1 MKIKNFCYFIF
12 LFTLLFYFSSQK
24 SLAYD
29 DKTTHPALTQE
40 IIEFYNLHSDQKIT
54 NEQKEWI
61 IEGSILED
69 TPPRWI
75 NHFYDPINKTGWTG
89 AHAGNIPQSI
99 VQMLS
104 FIGLSGE
111 EPLSAVEWV
120 NNLLIQQVY
129 SPYGGNRTWKKALE
143 YYADGN
149 EKEAYKTLGYIL
161 HLLEDM
167 SVPDH
172 TRDDT
177 HAQDVSAISGDEGS
191 PYEQYASY
199 FNRNTIKEK
208 DLVNNLK
215 KENKT
220 PIIKNTI
227 EDYLISL
234 AEYSNKYFFS
244 KDTINDPKYPNPKII
259 REDENFGYGKDENG
273 KEFPLVKVWISKTDK
288 PGIIKTYI
296 IEQTDDKILSSYFD
310 HLSRQAVLYGAG
322 VINLFHKQGEDAI
335 VNKEFPTHL
344 VKYDFS
350 FIKIPGLT
358 TSFSLYAEL
367 VKIYNGFQ
375 YSIDKIKTVTSNIF
389 NSIKQFGSEVGGTLG
404 DFWNFVSNNQ
414 NNNGNIVQIPINNEN
429 QNNQNQTQNQQ
440 NQSSQNN
447 LAQNNNQSQNQ
458 NQQNQTIQGDEEP
471 EEPFI
476 PDQVKT
482 LTQTSTLNKIN
493 NQTTTEPL
501 QNKNNENQILQKQ
514 CSFETSQKP
523 TYKGL
528 IINEVAWMGTPE
540 SSNNEWIELKNISS
554 QTIDISGWQL
564 IDKAEQI
571 KINLSNLKDPKIRP
585 NQFILLER
593 TSDNTL
599 PSIQAD
605 LIYQGALSNTNE
617 GLRLFDSNCNL
628 IDEVLANSNWPAGD
642 SPSRKTAERTALLS
656 WQTSQNT
663 GGTPKQE
670 NSTLNYTGGGG
681 GGSATNSATN
691 NSSQNTNQSQQTQ
704 NILISEV
711 QINPIGQRFIELYNP
726 NDFDIDLTGY
736 YLQRKT
742 KTGDFTSLVS
752 KTNFEGKTI
761 KAKSY
766 FLISKENLP
775 NANIVINLTLTD
787 ANTIQLKNSKGDVLD
802 KVGWGEASDC
812 ETNCAP
818 NPQVNQSIQ
827 RKLENNTLKDTQNNN
842 IDFEITN
849 CPSPG
854 EQLNINCQVQ
864 ASQDAFLKHT
874 NANNVLIS
882 EILFNPEGSDSGK
895 EFIELYNP
903 TPNSI
908 DLKDYSLKIIKT
920 NATSATS
927 LASFNNSEDQTIIPP
942 RGFLLIGFSNYAST
956 SIPADIVRTT
966 SLPNDFSKII
976 LYHNDAIIDEFNYD
990 DFKVQKGIVNEGNS
1004 IERLAYDGECRSSQ
1018 NEGEFLGNG
1027 CDNDEATDFEI
1038 RQLPKPQNSQS
1049 LPEPRNK
1056 PEIREL
1062 SSQYDLNSQS
1072 IKISFKLTKDVKQET
1087 STLIYKLED
1096 KNNSS
1101 TASSTS
1107 TPTPIILFESEA
1119 KDLDKINNLSF
1130 NSSTEEFIYNIP
1142 IFELNKN
1149 YNYEFSIKDKDGF
1162 ESTSSISQFM
1172 PSFIE
1177 EGYFFKDPN
1186 TQKYYFTIKFRDDYH
1201 FWDKNDISD
1210 TSSFGYK
1217 GIVFFL
1223 NQNPINQIISTEN
1236 GMIIP
1241 NSNQVKINYSAC
1253 SFGPSNVLIFPQN
1266 KRSCIKGGGHTT
1278 WLGTWAYDF
1287 NSLEDNI
1294 ITVELLI
1301 DKALENNDYLTLGFY
1316 NSFWGNSADTQFM
1329 GFSVSDS
1336 KKYYL
1341 SSNSH
1346 LLPPNKPKI
1355 EISFDSSDQK
1365 LNILGSTTTDPD
1377 SLDENLIYE
1386 INYTISTELDPNNWT
1401 KINYFP
1407 YSIDVVYPNSYTIG
1421 LRAKDEF
1428 QNISEPDIINWSFPD
1443 DYVVIASQNIKETSG
1458 NPNAGAVAQVFKAQ
1472 NSGYVQGIKVYLADY
1487 SLYQD
1492 YLRWRYNLSVSLYKV
1507 DDEQNLDLNN
1517 IITEENKIAQSEE
1530 INNGNIYAYQFLS
1543 FNFPSKPYLEENKKY
1558 IWVINLGGGI
1568 GNLGGTCKDQNI
1580 GGIGFAAFIGSGWSS
1595 GCNYAPTNYYFILT
1609 GSK

>member
-1 MKIKNFCYFIF
+1 MENRKFIIFLIILLFNFWFLRPVFSYEVETHAYLTSEIIKFYNKNFSNKI
-12 LFTLLFYFSSQK
+12 
-24 SLAYD
+24 
-29 DKTTHPALTQE
+29 PN
-40 IIEFYNLHSDQKIT
+40 NLIPYL
-54 NEQKEWI
+54 
-61 IEGSILED
+61 IEGSRQED
-69 TPPRWI
+69 TPPRWM
-75 NHFYDPINKTGWTG
+75 NHFYDPVYNRGLTEEAAIDPEYRLGNWQASKYWANDSENQNKLVYKV
-89 AHAGNIPQSI
+89 PQTIASI
-99 VQMLS
+99 LTAFEQKK
-104 FIGLSGE
+104 I
-111 EPLSAVEWV
+111 SALTSETDF
-120 NNLLIQQVY
+120 
-129 SPYGGNRTWKKALE
+129 TWKRGLKFYIQGDKEKAM
-143 YYADGN
+143 YI
-149 EKEAYKTLGYIL
+149 LGHIL
-161 HLLEDM
+161 HLIEDA

-172 TRDDT
+172 TRNDP
-177 HAQDVSAISGDEGS
+177 HAMGS
-191 PYEQYASY
+191 PYEKYTEQYNLNNSDKDLEKRLNNRNPIILSNLDSY
-199 FNRNTIKEK
+199 FDE
-208 DLVNNLK
+208 
-215 KENKT
+215 
-220 PIIKNTI
+220 
-227 EDYLISL
+227 L
-234 AEYSNKYFFS
+234 ATYSNNNFYS
-244 KDTINDPKYPNPKII
+244 KDTVGIQSGYNKPSSYDRRLYKNMWFRFY
-259 REDENFGYGKDENG
+259 EDSEFGDY
-273 KEFPLVKVWISKTDK
+273 PLVQEIN
-288 PGIIKTYI
+288 PGNFNYI
-296 IEQTDDKILSSYFD
+296 VSNKNNFSLIDPENYVMSSYWSR
-310 HLSRQAVLYGAG
+310 LSTKAVQYGAG
-322 VINLFHKQGEDAI
+322 VVDLFFKEAEK
-335 VNKEFPTHL
+335 NKNNPEYL
-344 VKYDFS
+344 EKE
-350 FIKIPGLT
+350 I
-358 TSFSLYAEL
+358 SLW
-367 VKIYNGFQ
+367 
-375 YSIDKIKTVTSNIF
+375 DKIKTTTSNIL
-389 NSIKQFGSEVGGTLG
+389 NSIKQFGSQVVGTLG
-404 DFWNFVSNNQ
+404 DFWNFILNNQ
-414 NNNGNIVQIPINNEN
+414 NESGNIVQIPINNQINNQN

-440 NQSSQNN
+440 NQSNQNN
-447 LAQNNNQSQNQ
+447 LAQNNQSQNQ
-458 NQQNQTIQGDEEP
+458 NKNQQNQTIQDEKEP

-476 PDQVKT
+476 PDQ
-482 LTQTSTLNKIN
+482 TQTPTPTSTNKTN
-493 NQTTTEPL
+493 NQTTTESF

-523 TYKGL
+523 TYKGI

-571 KINLSNLKDPKIRP
+571 KINLSNLKDPKIKP

-599 PSIQAD
+599 PSIEAD

-628 IDEVLANSNWPAGD
+628 IDEVLANPNWPAGD

-670 NSTLNYTGGGG
+670 NSTLNYAGGGG
-681 GGSATNSATN
+681 GGNATN
-691 NSSQNTNQSQQTQ
+691 NQSQNINQSQQTQ

-711 QINPIGQRFIELYNP
+711 QISPINQRFIELYNP

-736 YLQRKT
+736 YIQRKT

-752 KTNFEGKTI
+752 KTNFEGKII

-775 NANIVINLTLTD
+775 NADIVINLTLTD
-787 ANTIQLKNSKGDVLD
+787 ANTIQLKNNKGDIVD
-802 KVGWGEASDC
+802 KVGWGDASDC

-818 NPQVNQSIQ
+818 TPQVNQSIQ

-842 IDFEITN
+842 LDFEITN

-854 EQLNINCQVQ
+854 NPSNTNCHTQ
-864 ASQDAFLKHT
+864 ASQDAFLKYT

-882 EILFNPEGSDSGK
+882 EILFNPEGSDTGK

-920 NATSATS
+920 NTTSIAS
-927 LASFNNSEDQTIIPP
+927 LAVFGNPKDQTIIPP
-942 RGFLLIGFSNYAST
+942 RGFLLIGFSNYASIST
-956 SIPADIVRTT
+956 PADMVRTT

-990 DFKVQKGIVNEGNS
+990 DFKAQKGTVNEGYS
-1004 IERLAYDGECRSSQ
+1004 IERLAYNEECQSSQ
-1018 NEGEFLGNG
+1018 NQGEFLGNG
-1027 CDNDEATDFEI
+1027 CDNDSSEDFEI
-1038 RQLPKPQNSQS
+1038 RQSPKPQNSQS

-1056 PEIREL
+1056 PEIRAL
-1062 SSQYDLNSQS
+1062 SSQYDLNAQS
-1072 IKISFKLTKDVKQET
+1072 IKISFKLTKDAKQET

-1101 TASSTS
+1101 
-1107 TPTPIILFESEA
+1107 TPIILFESEA

-1130 NSSTEEFIYNIP
+1130 NTTTEEFIYNIP
-1142 IFELNKN
+1142 IFELNKT
-1149 YNYEFSIKDKDGF
+1149 YNYEFSIKDKDGL

-1172 PSFIE
+1172 LSFIE

-1210 TSSFGYK
+1210 TSPFGYK
-1217 GIVFFL
+1217 GIVFYL
-1223 NQNPINQIISTEN
+1223 NQNPTNQTISTEN
-1236 GMIIP
+1236 GMVIS
-1241 NSNQVKINYSAC
+1241 NSNQVKINYPAC

-1301 DKALENNDYLTLGFY
+1301 DKALDGNDYLTLGFY
-1316 NSFWGNSADTQFM
+1316 NSFWGNLADTQFM
-1329 GFSVSDS
+1329 GFSASDS

-1355 EISFDSSDQK
+1355 DISFDSSNQK
-1365 LNILGSTTTDPD
+1365 LNILGSKTKDPD
-1377 SLDENLIYE
+1377 SLDGNLIYE
-1386 INYTISTELDPNNWT
+1386 INYSTSTELDPNNWT

-1407 YSIDVVYPNSYTIG
+1407 YSIDVIYPNSYIIG

-1443 DYVVIASQNIKETSG
+1443 DYVIIASQNIKETSG

-1472 NSGYVQGIKVYLADY
+1472 NSGYVKGIKVYLAEY
-1487 SLYQD
+1487 HLQD
-1492 YLRWRYNLSVSLYKV
+1492 YLRWRYDLSASLYKI
-1507 DDEQNLDLNN
+1507 DDEKNLDLNN
-1517 IITEENKIAQSEE
+1517 IIKEENKIAQSEG
-1530 INNGNIYAYQFLS
+1530 INNALVSSSQFLS

-1558 IWVINLGGGI
+1558 VWVINLGGGN
-1568 GNLGGTCKDQNI
+1568 GNLGGTCEDNI
-1580 GGIGFAAFIGSGWSS
+1580 GGMGFSAFLGSGWLS

>member
-1 MKIKNFCYFIF
+1 MENRKFIIFLIILLFNFWFLRPVFSYEVETHAYLTSEIIKFYNKNFSNKI
-12 LFTLLFYFSSQK
+12 
-24 SLAYD
+24 
-29 DKTTHPALTQE
+29 PN
-40 IIEFYNLHSDQKIT
+40 NLIPYL
-54 NEQKEWI
+54 
-61 IEGSILED
+61 IEGSRQED
-69 TPPRWI
+69 TLPRWM
-75 NHFYDPINKTGWTG
+75 NHFYDPVYNRGLTEDAAIDPEYRLGNWQASKYWANDSENQNKLVYKV
-89 AHAGNIPQSI
+89 PQTIASI
-99 VQMLS
+99 LTAFEQKE
-104 FIGLSGE
+104 I
-111 EPLSAVEWV
+111 SALTSETDF
-120 NNLLIQQVY
+120 
-129 SPYGGNRTWKKALE
+129 TWKRGLKFYIQGDKEKAM
-143 YYADGN
+143 YI
-149 EKEAYKTLGYIL
+149 LGHIL
-161 HLLEDM
+161 HLIEDA

-172 TRDDT
+172 TRNDP
-177 HAQDVSAISGDEGS
+177 HANGS
-191 PYEQYASY
+191 PYEKYAEQYNLNNSDKDLEKRLNNRNPIILSNLDSY
-199 FNRNTIKEK
+199 FDE
-208 DLVNNLK
+208 
-215 KENKT
+215 
-220 PIIKNTI
+220 
-227 EDYLISL
+227 L
-234 AEYSNKYFFS
+234 ATYSNNNFYS
-244 KDTINDPKYPNPKII
+244 KDTLGIQSGYNKPQPDYFETLEDGRRYGILEDKEFGDYPIMLGKGILELDFGDKLDRPIIMSSYWSRLSTKAVQYGTGVIDLFFKEVERNKNNPEYLEKEISLWDKII
-259 REDENFGYGKDENG
+259 N
-273 KEFPLVKVWISKTDK
+273 T
-288 PGIIKTYI
+288 
-296 IEQTDDKILSSYFD
+296 
-310 HLSRQAVLYGAG
+310 
-322 VINLFHKQGEDAI
+322 
-335 VNKEFPTHL
+335 
-344 VKYDFS
+344 
-350 FIKIPGLT
+350 
-358 TSFSLYAEL
+358 
-367 VKIYNGFQ
+367 
-375 YSIDKIKTVTSNIF
+375 TSNIF
-389 NSIKQFGSEVGGTLG
+389 NSIKQFGSQAISTLG
-404 DFWNFVSNNQ
+404 DFWNFVLNNQ
-414 NNNGNIVQIPINNEN
+414 NNNGNIIQIPINNEN
-429 QNNQNQTQNQQ
+429 QNNQNQTQNQP
-440 NQSSQNN
+440 NQSNQNN
-447 LAQNNNQSQNQ
+447 LAQNNQLQNQNQ
-458 NQQNQTIQGDEEP
+458 NQQNQTIQDDEEP

-482 LTQTSTLNKIN
+482 LTQTSTLNKTN

-523 TYKGL
+523 TYKGI

-571 KINLSNLKDPKIRP
+571 KINFSNLKNPQIKP

-617 GLRLFDSNCNL
+617 GLRLFDSSCNL
-628 IDEVLANSNWPAGD
+628 IDEVLANPNWSAGD

-656 WQTSQNT
+656 WQTSQNI

-691 NSSQNTNQSQQTQ
+691 NSSQNTNQSQQIQ

-711 QINPIGQRFIELYNP
+711 QINPINQRFIELYNP
-726 NDFDIDLTGY
+726 NDFDVDLTGY
-736 YLQRKT
+736 YIQRKT

-775 NANIVINLTLTD
+775 NADIVINLTLTD

-818 NPQVNQSIQ
+818 TPQVNQSIQ

-842 IDFEITN
+842 FDFEITN

-854 EQLNINCQVQ
+854 EQLNMNCQVQ
-864 ASQDAFLKHT
+864 ASQDAFLKYT

-927 LASFNNSEDQTIIPP
+927 LASFNNSKDQTIIPP

-956 SIPADIVRTT
+956 STPADIVRTT

-1027 CDNDEATDFEI
+1027 CDNDEATDFEA

-1072 IKISFKLTKDVKQET
+1072 IKIFFKLAKDAKQET
-1087 STLIYKLED
+1087 STLIYKIED

-1107 TPTPIILFESEA
+1107 TSTSTSTILFESEA

-1142 IFELNKN
+1142 IFELNKT

-1223 NQNPINQIISTEN
+1223 NSEQSNKNILSMFGHMSTDNPNQINLS
-1236 GMIIP
+1236 
-1241 NSNQVKINYSAC
+1241 Y
-1253 SFGPSNVLIFPQN
+1253 PSCGYNEGTILIFPQN
-1266 KRSCIKGGGHTT
+1266 KKSCLPFGQH
-1278 WLGTWAYDF
+1278 LGTWAYNF
-1287 NSLEDNI
+1287 NQLEDNT
-1294 ITVELLI
+1294 ITIGFNINQDL
-1301 DKALENNDYLTLGFY
+1301 NQNDYVTLSFY
-1316 NSFWGNSADTQFM
+1316 GGFWGNLNFDNFLGLQAF
-1329 GFSVSDS
+1329 DS

-1386 INYTISTELDPNNWT
+1386 INYSTSTELDPNNWT

-1407 YSIDVVYPNSYTIG
+1407 YSIDVVYPNSYIIG

-1428 QNISEPDIINWSFPD
+1428 QNISEDIINWSFPD
-1443 DYVVIASQNIKETSG
+1443 DYVIIASQNIKETSG
-1458 NPNAGAVAQVFKAQ
+1458 NPNALTVAQVFKAQ

-1487 SLYQD
+1487 SLYQN
-1492 YLRWRYNLSVSLYKV
+1492 YLRWQYNLSVSLYKV
-1507 DDEQNLDLNN
+1507 EDEQNLDLNN
-1517 IITEENKIAQSEE
+1517 IITEENKIAQSEG
-1530 INNGNIYAYQFLS
+1530 INNALVLGGQFLS

-1595 GCNYAPTNYYFILT
+1595 ECNYAPTNYYFILT